1 MPPVSGRTLRTLL
14 RPGIRLM
21 VFIIGG
27 AYISGAEVA
36 IFSSTYGSVGW
47 LSVATIL
54 LGFAGVTSLVFEYA
68 RVRNTTSYRMLIND
82 VLGRLS
88 VVFDLLYVVTVIYL
102 LSVVMSVAGAVLRA
116 GVCRTLPCSSILPLR
131 FRLTFV
137 VVPLAVVVY
146 LGAADER
153 GTYGL
158 LDWFLNRVGYLV
170 LAAVVGFSLLV
181 FLERYSQI
189 VGTFTPVE
197 RAVPS
202 SAGAQRVVWQ
212 GIVYLGI
219 HLPAYPLIIHHLFES
234 RDGQQQHLFDSG
246 KQSLVSGCLA
256 GVVMTL
262 PFFLTYLVQMGYYPQ
277 PRIIEAEIPWLPI
290 VANVAD
296 PLAVWAYVLV
306 VASAF
311 TATTVGLTQTLTLR
325 LSETV
330 GRISV
335 GPFAG
340 RNGMSGRERALVL
353 TVLLFVAVALS
364 KYGVRN
370 LIAIGYVMFTLV
382 YLVAF
387 ALPLGVGAVRHIY
400 GGHRDGSDRVDD

>member
-1 MPPVSGRTLRTLL
+1 
-14 RPGIRLM
+14 
-21 VFIIGG
+21 
-27 AYISGAEVA
+27 
-36 IFSSTYGSVGW
+36 
-47 LSVATIL
+47 
-54 LGFAGVTSLVFEYA
+54 
-68 RVRNTTSYRMLIND
+68 
-82 VLGRLS
+82 
-88 VVFDLLYVVTVIYL
+88 
-102 LSVVMSVAGAVLRA
+102 
-116 GVCRTLPCSSILPLR
+116 
-131 FRLTFV
+131 
-137 VVPLAVVVY
+137 
-146 LGAADER
+146 
-153 GTYGL
+153 L

-290 VANVAD
+290 VANIAD
-296 PLAVWAYVLV
+296 PIAVWAYVLV